1 MKSNIIATI
10 TIQLMMPQRL
20 RRMRRKKTIVE
31 DHAVNQLMHGIAN
44 FLFNKGNYWI
54 IFCYFFHG
62 CNLAFPLKLQYIF
75 SVTSLRYKIGLSYFV
90 IVVIGLATSAVAIY
104 NFSNLRDTFSLMLH
118 NNYESVRAAQNMFKA
133 LEQQENAQLSMQLTD
148 IDSAYVRFSIYRT
161 GFLAW
166 LGEGKQSGQSE
177 REKKVL
183 DKISQNYS
191 RYNQLSDS
199 LYHLLQIKR
208 QTSAALNYTSRVIR
222 PVFDSLKAGCFEYL
236 AINQDAMTITEEKL
250 NQTASDA
257 TLTVITISVI
267 AVLLSF
273 YTSVRFTRNIILPA
287 EKLTRSVRK
296 ISSGQLN
303 QKIDVNTD
311 DEIGELSREFNKMT
325 ERLRTYEQMNIQQL
339 IAEKKKSETI
349 VENIADPVIVTDEN
363 GVLVLINQAAAA
375 VFDVRGT
382 EWQGKFVRE
391 VVGNQSWAEMLELG
405 GIRRIEKE
413 HRDPLFAFTRNDL
426 KLYFRPRQAHI
437 VDEHG
442 NIQGIVT
449 LLQDVTRFKDLDRM
463 KSEFIATVSHELRTP
478 LTSLSMGV
486 DILSQGVVGS
496 VNQRQKDLLV
506 AAKDDSERLRKLVK
520 ELLDLSKLES
530 GKYEMKKELVDFRR
544 LMADAVK
551 PLRLPFEEKQIHL
564 ELNIPE
570 HMPALSADPH
580 QLTWVVTNLL
590 SNALHYTDTNGK
602 VQLTAKEEKQGLLVT
617 VADTGH
623 GIPQENLETVFDK
636 FVQVKSSTETTPGSV
651 GLGLAIAR
659 EVVEAHGGRIWV
671 ESQVGVGSTFFFT
684 IPTVLQAGA

>member
-1 MKSNIIATI
+1 VK
-10 TIQLMMPQRL
+10 
-20 RRMRRKKTIVE
+20 
-31 DHAVNQLMHGIAN
+31 
-44 FLFNKGNYWI
+44 
-54 IFCYFFHG
+54 
-62 CNLAFPLKLQYIF
+62 
-75 SVTSLRYKIGLSYFV
+75 SLRYKIGLSYFV
-90 IVVIGLATSAVAIY
+90 IVVIGLATSAFAVY
-104 NFSNLRDTFSLMLH
+104 NFSTLRDAFSLMLH

-161 GFLAW
+161 GFLGW
-166 LGEGKQSGQSE
+166 LGKANQSGQSD
-177 REKKVL
+177 REKNVL
-183 DKISQNYS
+183 DRISQDYS
-191 RYNQLSDS
+191 QYNQLSDS
-199 LYHLLQIKR
+199 LYHLLQIR
-208 QTSAALNYTSRVIR
+208 GQTRAASNLKSRVIR
-222 PVFDSLKAGCFEYL
+222 PVFDSLKEGCFEYL
-236 AINQDAMTITEEKL
+236 AINQDAMTLTEGRL

-257 TLTVITISVI
+257 TLTVITISIV
-267 AVLLSF
+267 AVFLSF
-273 YTSVRFTRNIILPA
+273 FTSVRFIRSIILPA

-296 ISSGQLN
+296 ISSGHLN

-349 VENIADPVIVTDEN
+349 VESIADPVIVTDKD
-363 GVLVLINQAAAA
+363 GVLVLMNQAAAT
-375 VFDVRGT
+375 VFEVRGT
-382 EWQGKFVRE
+382 DWQGKAVRE
-391 VVGNQSWAEMLELG
+391 VVGNQSWAEVMELG
-405 GIRRIEKE
+405 STRRIEQE
-413 HRDPLFAFTRNDL
+413 HSDPLFAFTRNDL

-442 NIQGIVT
+442 NIQGVVT

-478 LTSLSMGV
+478 LTSLSMGI

-530 GKYEMKKELVDFRR
+530 GKYELKKELVDFRR
-544 LMADAVK
+544 LVADAVR
-551 PLRLPFEEKQIHL
+551 PLRLPFDEKQIRL

-570 HMPALSADPH
+570 HLPALSADPH

-590 SNALHYTDTNGK
+590 SNALRYTDTGGK
-602 VQLTAKEEKQGLLVT
+602 VQLTAKEEKEGLFVAVT
-617 VADTGH
+617 DTGH
-623 GIPQENLETVFDK
+623 GIPRENLETVFDK

-671 ESQVGVGSTFFFT
+671 ESQMGVGSTFFFT
-684 IPTVLQAGA
+684 IPSVLQAEA